1 MKRYNRDKRAKYNA
15 QNKIMQ
21 MHDSCN
27 AQNTRK
33 TSRIH
38 IHVKYDGYNK
48 TIYIPVVYGKTRDTR
63 ARTYI
68 GMTNAIRQIFPEL
81 DKAHTQP
88 THRANAPYKQFIPP
102 RTNYTR
108 PKEEE
113 YIRNIYRE
121 ERVKCI
127 IYNEDGDKM
136 IHYGIFIRSI
146 HIYGDDITYKL
157 HRNKRSIQIYPY
169 MPIADKINGVDI
181 HEIWAHNVEIY
192 KI

>member
-1 MKRYNRDKRAKYNA
+1 MKKYNRDKRAKYNA
-15 QNKIMQ
+15 QNKNMQ
-21 MHDSCN
+21 MHDTRN
-27 AQNTRK
+27 AQNTCK

-63 ARTYI
+63 VRTYI

-81 DKAHTQP
+81 DRAHTQP
-88 THRANAPYKQFIPP
+88 TRRANAPYKRFIPP
-102 RTNYTR
+102 RTDYAR

-113 YIRNIYRE
+113 APEIYRR

-136 IHYGIFIRSI
+136 IHYGTFIRTI
-146 HIYGDDITYKL
+146 HIKHGDATYML
-157 HRNKRSIQIYPY
+157 HRNDRSLQVFPHIPFG
-169 MPIADKINGVDI
+169 DTINGVDI
-181 HEIWAHNVEIY
+181 HDIWEHKVEIY